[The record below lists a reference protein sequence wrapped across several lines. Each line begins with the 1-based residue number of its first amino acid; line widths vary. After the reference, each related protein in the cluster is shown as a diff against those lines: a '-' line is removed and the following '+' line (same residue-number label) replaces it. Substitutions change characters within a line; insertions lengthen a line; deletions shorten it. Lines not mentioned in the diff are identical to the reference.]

1 MNKVEMSTV
10 MAGRSS
16 DPKDNLKM
24 KPPKGIL
31 KSSSSFEAPDG
42 PSGSRKF
49 HKNNKET
56 TFDEMNIL
64 ETLHPPGKD
73 YGHMKIDEPKTPF
86 ERDVPDSCPVDPED
100 LAKRIAEE
108 SQKPLRSQSPVEEE
122 EDSETEETPEEKEKR
137 RQFEMKRKAHY
148 NEFLMA
154 KKKLQELKDEEEEEE
169 E

>member
-1 MNKVEMSTV
+1 

-49 HKNNKET
+49 SKNNKET

-73 YGHMKIDEPKTPF
+73 YGHMKIDEPKTPY
-86 ERDVPDSCPVDPED
+86 ERDVPDSIPVDPED

-108 SQKPLRSQSPVEEE
+108 SQKPVRPQSPVEEE
-122 EDSETEETPEEKEKR
+122 EEESDIDETPEEKEKR

-154 KKKLQELKDEEEEEE
+154 KKKLQELKDEDDDEDE
-169 E
+169 